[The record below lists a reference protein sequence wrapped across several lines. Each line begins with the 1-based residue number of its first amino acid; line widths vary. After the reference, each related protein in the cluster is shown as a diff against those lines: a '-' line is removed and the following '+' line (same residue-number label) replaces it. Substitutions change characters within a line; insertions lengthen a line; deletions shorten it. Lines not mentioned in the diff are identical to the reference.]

1 VHPFDFPDVEADM
14 RTEIVA
20 APRAAAVRGRPLVG
34 VLPDLLRD
42 GPGLCVRAMHA
53 HPRSVVRLRVGPA
66 SLYAVHHPDHVR
78 HVMVESNRDYWKGP
92 AFNRAAFFFGRGL
105 VMNEGE
111 SWLHQRR
118 LMSPAFSHARVAGL
132 VPIMADV
139 VARRADA
146 WEASARAGRP
156 VEMVREMMSITLE
169 VIVRTMFSRGVS
181 DDDVRRMAAAFGGVL
196 RHISL
201 RFATFWL
208 PERIPL
214 PGAARTRAAVAEL
227 EEIVRRVVAERR
239 AGGERPDDLLS
250 MLLDA
255 RDADTGEPMGD
266 RQLRDEVLT
275 TLFGGYEATADSL
288 AWTWHLLAAH
298 PEADAR
304 FRAEVDATM
313 AGDAPTAEAL
323 GRMDF
328 TRRLVMESMRLY
340 PPFWWNLR
348 AARGEDEVGGTR
360 IPAGATLLL
369 VTYATHRHPEF
380 WDDPGRFDPD
390 RFLPEAV
397 AGRHRHAYVP
407 FGAGQRACIGRHLAM
422 LETPLVLA
430 MLARRFRPVPVPGRP
445 VVYRAEASL
454 RARHGVWMH
463 LQPTLAR
470 AGTPAGA

>member
-1 VHPFDFPDVEADM
+1 MTTNP
-14 RTEIVA
+14 A
-20 APRAAAVRGRPLVG
+20 APRAATVRGRPLVG

-53 HPRSVVRLRVGPA
+53 HPRSVARLRLGPA
-66 SLYAVHHPDHVR
+66 SLYVVHHPDHVQ
-78 HVMVESNRDYWKGP
+78 HVMVENNRNYWKGP
-92 AFNRAAFFFGRGL
+92 AFNRAAFLFGRGL

-118 LMSPAFSHARVAGL
+118 LMSPAFSHGRVADL
-132 VPIMADV
+132 VPIMAEV
-139 VARRADA
+139 VARKADEWDA
-146 WEASARAGRP
+146 HARAGRP
-156 VEMVREMMSITLE
+156 VEMVREMMTVTLE
-169 VIVRTMFSRGVS
+169 VIARTMFSRGLS
-181 DDDVRRMAAAFGGVL
+181 DDDVRRMAAAFGTVL
-196 RHISL
+196 KHISL
-201 RFATFWL
+201 RIATFWL

-214 PGAARTRAAVAEL
+214 PGAARAHAAVAEL
-227 EEIVRRVVAERR
+227 EEIVRRAVAQRR
-239 AGGERPDDLLS
+239 ASGDRPDDLLS

-255 RDADTGEPMGD
+255 RDESGEAMSE

-288 AWTWHLLAAH
+288 AWTWHLLSRH
-298 PEADAR
+298 PQADAR
-304 FRAEVDATM
+304 FRAEVDAVM
-313 AGDAPTAEAL
+313 AGDAPTADEL

-328 TRRLVMESMRLY
+328 TRRVVMESMRLY

-348 AARGEDEVGGTR
+348 AAREEDDVGGSR
-360 IPAGATLLL
+360 IPARATVLL

-380 WDDPGRFDPD
+380 WDDPERFDPD

-397 AGRHRHAYVP
+397 AARHRHAYVP
-407 FGAGQRACIGRHLAM
+407 FGTGQRACIGRHLAM

-454 RARHGVWMH
+454 RARHGVWMD
-463 LQPTLAR
+463 LEPAAAR
-470 AGTPAGA
+470 SVAGV

>member
-1 VHPFDFPDVEADM
+1 MTTANG
-14 RTEIVA
+14 A
-20 APRAAAVRGRPLVG
+20 APPAAVRGRPLLG

-42 GPGLCVRAMHA
+42 GPGLCVRAMNA
-53 HPRSVVRLRVGPA
+53 NPSSVARLQVGPA
-66 SLYAVHHPDHVR
+66 SLYAVHHPDHVQ
-78 HVMVESNRDYWKGP
+78 HVMVENNRNYWKGP

-118 LMSPAFSHARVAGL
+118 LMSPAFSHARVQSL

-139 VARRADA
+139 VRRKAEQWDA
-146 WEASARAGRP
+146 HARAGRP
-156 VEMVREMMSITLE
+156 VELVREMMTITLE
-169 VIVRTMFSRGVS
+169 IIARTMFSRGVT
-181 DDDVRRMAAAFGGVL
+181 DDDVRRMAAAFGTVL

-214 PGAARTRAAVAEL
+214 PGARKTAAATAEL

-255 RDADTGEPMGD
+255 RDAQTGEPMDD

-275 TLFGGYEATADSL
+275 TLFGGYEATADAL
-288 AWTWHLLAAH
+288 AWTWHLLARH
-298 PEADAR
+298 PDADAR
-304 FRAEVDATM
+304 LRGEVDAAVT
-313 AGDAPTAEAL
+313 GDAPTAEEL

-328 TRRLVMESMRLY
+328 TRRVIMESMRLY

-348 AARGEDEVGGTR
+348 AAHGDDDVGDTR
-360 IPAGATLLL
+360 IPAGATVLL

-380 WDDPGRFDPD
+380 WDDPERFDPD
-390 RFLPEAV
+390 RFLPGAV

-407 FGAGQRACIGRHLAM
+407 FGTGQRACIGRHLAM

-430 MLARRFRPVPVPGRP
+430 MLARRFRMTPVPGRP

-454 RARHGVWMH
+454 RAREGVWMN
-463 LQPTLAR
+463 LYPAR
-470 AGTPAGA
+470 AAATFGMRV

>member
-1 VHPFDFPDVEADM
+1 MTMESDAG
-14 RTEIVA
+14 
-20 APRAAAVRGRPLVG
+20 PRAAVVRGRPLVG
-34 VLPDLLRD
+34 VLPELLRD
-42 GPGLCVRAMHA
+42 GPELCVRAMRA
-53 HPRSVVRLRVGPA
+53 NPRSVARLRVGPA
-66 SLYAVHHPDHVR
+66 SLYVVHHPDHVQ
-78 HVMVESNRDYWKGP
+78 HVMVENNRNYWKGP
-92 AFNRAAFFFGRGL
+92 AFNRAAFLFGRGL

-139 VARRADA
+139 ARRKGDA
-146 WEASARAGRP
+146 WEAAARAGRP
-156 VEMVREMMSITLE
+156 VEMVHEMMTITLE
-169 VIVRTMFSRGVS
+169 IIARTMFSTSVT
-181 DDDVRRMAAAFGGVL
+181 DDDVRRMADAFGTIL

-214 PGAARTRAAVAEL
+214 PGAAKANAAVARL
-227 EEIVRRVVAERR
+227 EEIVRRAVGQRR
-239 AGGERPDDLLS
+239 ATGEHPDDLLS

-255 RDADTGEPMGD
+255 RDAATGEPMSD

-288 AWTWHLLAAH
+288 AWTWHLLARH
-298 PEADAR
+298 PEAEARLRDEIDA
-304 FRAEVDATM
+304 VM
-313 AGDAPTAEAL
+313 AGDTPTAEEL
-323 GRMDF
+323 GRMDY

-348 AARGEDEVGGTR
+348 AARQDDPVGGTR
-360 IPAGATLLL
+360 IPAGATVLL

-380 WDDPGRFDPD
+380 WDDPDRFDPD

-407 FGAGQRACIGRHLAM
+407 FGTGQRACIGRHLAM

-430 MLARRFRPVPVPGRP
+430 TLARRFRPVAIPGREI
-445 VVYRAEASL
+445 VYRAETSL
-454 RARHGVWMH
+454 RARGGLWMTLEGVRECVS
-463 LQPTLAR
+463 A
-470 AGTPAGA
+470 

>member
-1 VHPFDFPDVEADM
+1 MTTID
-14 RTEIVA
+14 A
-20 APRAAAVRGRPLVG
+20 APRAPTVRGRPLVG
-34 VLPDLLRD
+34 VLPELLRD
-42 GPGLCVRAMHA
+42 GPELCVRAMRA
-53 HPRSVVRLRVGPA
+53 NPRSVARLRVGSA
-66 SLYAVHHPDHVR
+66 SLYVVHHPDHVQ
-78 HVMVESNRDYWKGP
+78 HVMVENNRNYWKGP

-139 VARRADA
+139 VRRKADTWQQA
-146 WEASARAGRP
+146 ARAGRP
-156 VEMVREMMSITLE
+156 VEMVHEMMTITLE
-169 VIVRTMFSRGVS
+169 IITRTMFSSGVT
-181 DDDVRRMAAAFGGVL
+181 DEDVRRMADAFGVVL

-208 PERIPL
+208 PERVPL
-214 PGAARTRAAVAEL
+214 PGAARTRAAVARL
-227 EEIVRRVVAERR
+227 EEIVRRVVAQRR
-239 AGGERPDDLLS
+239 RSGERPDDLLS

-255 RDADTGEPMGD
+255 RDAATGAPMSD

-288 AWTWHLLAAH
+288 AWTWHLLSRH

-304 FRAEVDATM
+304 FRDEVDAVM
-313 AGDAPTAEAL
+313 ADDAPMAEEL
-323 GRMDF
+323 GRMDW
-328 TRRLVMESMRLY
+328 TRRLIMESMRLY

-348 AARGEDEVGGTR
+348 AAHGDDVVGGAR
-360 IPAGATLLL
+360 IPAGATVLL

-380 WDDPGRFDPD
+380 WDEPDRFDPD

-422 LETPLVLA
+422 LETPLVLS

-445 VVYRAEASL
+445 VVYRAEASI
-454 RARHGVWMH
+454 RARDGVWMR
-463 LQPTLAR
+463 LEGVR
-470 AGTPAGA
+470 EWVGA

>member
-1 VHPFDFPDVEADM
+1 MTTID
-14 RTEIVA
+14 A
-20 APRAAAVRGRPLVG
+20 APRAPTVRGRPLVG
-34 VLPDLLRD
+34 VLPELLRD
-42 GPGLCVRAMHA
+42 GPELCVRAMRA
-53 HPRSVVRLRVGPA
+53 NPRSVARLRVGPA
-66 SLYAVHHPDHVR
+66 SLYVVHHPDHVQ
-78 HVMVESNRDYWKGP
+78 HVMVENNRNYWKGP

-139 VARRADA
+139 VRRKADTWQQA
-146 WEASARAGRP
+146 ARAGRP
-156 VEMVREMMSITLE
+156 VEMVHEMMTITLE
-169 VIVRTMFSRGVS
+169 IITRTMFSSGVT
-181 DDDVRRMAAAFGGVL
+181 DEDVRRMADAFGVVL

-208 PERIPL
+208 PERVPL
-214 PGAARTRAAVAEL
+214 PGAARTRAAVARL
-227 EEIVRRVVAERR
+227 EEIVRRVVAQRR
-239 AGGERPDDLLS
+239 RSGERPDDLLS

-255 RDADTGEPMGD
+255 RDAATGAPMSD

-288 AWTWHLLAAH
+288 AWTWHLLSRH

-304 FRAEVDATM
+304 FRDEVDAVM
-313 AGDAPTAEAL
+313 ADDAPMAEEL
-323 GRMDF
+323 GRMDW
-328 TRRLVMESMRLY
+328 TRRVIMESMRLY

-348 AARGEDEVGGTR
+348 AAHGDDVVGGAR
-360 IPAGATLLL
+360 IPAGATVLL

-380 WDDPGRFDPD
+380 WDEPDRFDPD

-422 LETPLVLA
+422 LETPLVLS

-454 RARHGVWMH
+454 RAKHGVWMD
-463 LQPTLAR
+463 LEPAAAR
-470 AGTPAGA
+470 SVVGV

>member
-1 VHPFDFPDVEADM
+1 MTTAIDAG
-14 RTEIVA
+14 
-20 APRAAAVRGRPLVG
+20 PRAAVVRGRPLVG

-42 GPGLCVRAMHA
+42 GPELCVRAMRA
-53 HPRSVVRLRVGPA
+53 NPRSVARLRVGPA
-66 SLYAVHHPDHVR
+66 SLYAVHHPDHVN
-78 HVMVESNRDYWKGP
+78 HVMVENNRNYWKGP
-92 AFNRAAFFFGRGL
+92 AFNRASFLFGRGL

-139 VARRADA
+139 VRRKGDA
-146 WEASARAGRP
+146 WEAAARAGRP
-156 VEMVREMMSITLE
+156 VEMVHEMMTVTLE
-169 VIVRTMFSRGVS
+169 IIARTMFSTS
-181 DDDVRRMAAAFGGVL
+181 LTDDDVRRMAEAFGTIL

-214 PGAARTRAAVAEL
+214 PGAAGANAAVARL
-227 EEIVRRVVAERR
+227 EEIVRRAVGRRR
-239 AGGERPDDLLS
+239 ATGERPDDLLS
-250 MLLDA
+250 MLLEA
-255 RDADTGEPMGD
+255 RHAGTGEPMTD

-288 AWTWHLLAAH
+288 AWTWHLLARH
-298 PEADAR
+298 PEAEAR
-304 FRAEVDATM
+304 LRAEVDAVT
-313 AGDAPTAEAL
+313 AGDAPAAEEL
-323 GRMDF
+323 GRMDW

-348 AARGEDEVGGTR
+348 AARQDDEVGGTR
-360 IPAGATLLL
+360 IPAGATVLL

-380 WDDPGRFDPD
+380 WDDPDRFDPD

-397 AGRHRHAYVP
+397 ARRHRHAYVP

-422 LETPLVLA
+422 LEVPLVLA
-430 MLARRFRPVPVPGRP
+430 MLTRRFRVAPVPGRE

-454 RARHGVWMH
+454 RARDGVWM
-463 LQPTLAR
+463 TLERVRECVSA
-470 AGTPAGA
+470 

>member
-1 VHPFDFPDVEADM
+1 M
-14 RTEIVA
+14 TTTNGA
-20 APRAAAVRGRPLVG
+20 APRAATVRGRPLVG

-53 HPRSVVRLRVGPA
+53 NPRSVARLRVGPA
-66 SLYAVHHPDHVR
+66 SIYAVHHPDHVQR
-78 HVMVESNRDYWKGP
+78 VMVENNRNYWKGP
-92 AFNRAAFFFGRGL
+92 AFNRAAFIFGRGL

-139 VARRADA
+139 VRRKGDSWDTAAR
-146 WEASARAGRP
+146 SGRP
-156 VEMVREMMSITLE
+156 VEMVHEMMTITLE
-169 VIVRTMFSRGVS
+169 VIARTMFSTGVS
-181 DDDVRRMAAAFGGVL
+181 DDDVRRMADAFGVVL
-196 RHISL
+196 KHISL

-214 PGAARTRAAVAEL
+214 PGAARARAAVARL
-227 EEIVRRVVAERR
+227 EEIVRRVAAERR
-239 AGGERPDDLLS
+239 ASGERPDDLLS

-255 RDADTGEPMGD
+255 RDAATGEPMGD

-275 TLFGGYEATADSL
+275 IMFGGYEATADSL
-288 AWTWHLLAAH
+288 AWTWHLLSRH

-304 FRAEVDATM
+304 FREEVDAVM
-313 AGDAPTAEAL
+313 AGDAPTAEEL
-323 GRMDF
+323 GRMDY
-328 TRRLVMESMRLY
+328 TRRLIMESMRLY

-348 AARGEDEVGGTR
+348 AAREDDVVGGAT
-360 IPAGATLLL
+360 IPAGATVLL
-369 VTYATHRHPEF
+369 VTYATHRHPDF
-380 WDDPGRFDPD
+380 WDDPDRFDPD

-397 AGRHRHAYVP
+397 AARHRHAYVP

-445 VVYRAEASL
+445 VVPRAEASI
-454 RARHGVWMH
+454 RARDGVWM
-463 LQPTLAR
+463 TLEPVRAR
-470 AGTPAGA
+470 ACAIA

>member
-1 VHPFDFPDVEADM
+1 M
-14 RTEIVA
+14 TTTNGA
-20 APRAAAVRGRPLVG
+20 APRAATVRGRPLVG

-53 HPRSVVRLRVGPA
+53 NPGSVARLRAGPA
-66 SLYAVHHPDHVR
+66 SLYAVYHPDHVQQ
-78 HVMVESNRDYWKGP
+78 VMVENNRNYWKGP

-139 VARRADA
+139 VRRKGDSWDA
-146 WEASARAGRP
+146 AARAGRP
-156 VEMVREMMSITLE
+156 VEMVHEMMTITLE
-169 VIVRTMFSRGVS
+169 VIARTMFSTGVS
-181 DDDVRRMAAAFGGVL
+181 DDDVRRMADAFGVIL
-196 RHISL
+196 KHISL

-208 PERIPL
+208 PERVPL
-214 PGAARTRAAVAEL
+214 PGRTAAYAAMARL
-227 EEIVRRVVAERR
+227 EDIVWRVVAQRR
-239 AGGERPDDLLS
+239 ASGERPDDLLS

-255 RDADTGEPMGD
+255 RDAETGEPMSD
-266 RQLRDEVLT
+266 TQLRDEVLT

-288 AWTWHLLAAH
+288 AWTWHLLARH
-298 PEADAR
+298 PDADAR
-304 FRAEVDATM
+304 LREEVDAVM
-313 AGDAPTAEAL
+313 SGDAPTAEDLARL
-323 GRMDF
+323 DY

-348 AARGEDEVGGTR
+348 AAREDDVVGGTR
-360 IPAGATLLL
+360 IPAGATVLL

-380 WDDPGRFDPD
+380 WPDPDRFDPD

-407 FGAGQRACIGRHLAM
+407 FGTGQRACIGRHLAM

-430 MLARRFRPVPVPGRP
+430 MLVRRFRPVPVAGRE

-454 RARHGVWMH
+454 RARHGVWM
-463 LQPTLAR
+463 TLR
-470 AGTPAGA
+470 PAGVRELASA